1 MTRKRLSKKQ
11 EPKPDVS
18 PAGEEEL
25 IKDGTLDI
33 LRAYN
38 GERGSLIPILQDVQ
52 ARFGYLPRG
61 AIKEVARFMR
71 IREIEVFGVATF
83 YNQFR
88 LNPPGKHPIKVC
100 LGTACHMKG
109 GRIILEAWERRLG
122 IKVGETTPDREFS
135 LERVA
140 CVGCCAMA
148 PVTVVEENVEG
159 KVSPT
164 RVDGILLSYELERKE
179 QGQTASDS

>member
-1 MTRKRLSKKQ
+1 MTKKRPSRKQ
-11 EPKPDVS
+11 EAKPDVS
-18 PAGEEEL
+18 PAKEDDL
-25 IKDGTLDI
+25 IKDGTLGI

-38 GERGSLIPILQDVQ
+38 GERRSLIPILQDIQ
-52 ARFGYLPRG
+52 ARFGYLPRE
-61 AIKEVARFMR
+61 AIKEVAKFMR

-88 LNPPGKHPIKVC
+88 LIPPGKHPIKIC

-109 GRIILEAWERRLG
+109 GRIILEAWQRRLG

-164 RVDGILLSYELERKE
+164 RVDGILLSFELEREK
-179 QGQTASDS
+179 DKDK